1 MKGKAKILVRA
12 SVFSI
17 VVVLLI
23 SILSSFFQPVWLD
36 WNNFYTTKG
45 FYKEKKN
52 TIETIFL
59 GPSTILSCVNPM
71 MLYEEFGLCAYNL
84 ATEQQPLGAS
94 YYWLEEA
101 YRLHPQTLKTVV
113 LGASELRDEPGENAF
128 HKAVDNMQLS
138 KAKYN
143 MLLDYYDGDV
153 SDAISALLP
162 LYSYH
167 SRWDSL
173 TIQDFDKHNYNPVN
187 GSRGYSFSSRVCGW
201 ISNPKLK
208 MQELALDENAEPAKL
223 VDEAVQYFEK
233 MVNFCNEKGIKLVL
247 IKAPANN
254 WSSSLHNAVSNLA
267 KSHNIEYYDFNFSP
281 YYDQLDYVDYF
292 DTSDGCIH
300 MNYYGASKFTNWIG
314 KYLVENCN
322 ATDVRNNSNFDFLK
336 DQQAEFNR
344 RYYSQIELQANDD
357 VAEYLK
363 QAINED
369 TTVMIMVK
377 DSAEENLTDQQR
389 AVFKELGLENLS
401 KLRFRDSYLAVV
413 QNGKVKY
420 EELKA
425 RKVAKT
431 KTPLVYEG
439 KLPDGVK
446 YEIKSGGADHGNTA
460 SCKLDDKQVCLQKRG
475 INIVVYDNEYKNLLD
490 ATWFDTFNQKK
501 RDVYKTEYTSMVKD
515 KEAVA
520 EMEGNKLFEKVLE
533 RYRLL
538 EKTKKAEMKK
548 ISDKAKKQ

>member
-12 SVFSI
+12 SVFSV

-71 MLYEEFGLCAYNL
+71 MLYEDFGLCAYNL
-84 ATEQQPLGAS
+84 ATEQQPMGAS

-101 YRLHPQTLKTVV
+101 YRLHPETLKTVV
-113 LGASELRDEPGENAF
+113 LGASELREDPGENAF

-143 MLLDYYDGDV
+143 MLLDYYNGDV

-173 TIQDFDKHNYNPVN
+173 TALDFDKHNYNPVN

-201 ISNPKLK
+201 MSNPDLSMMK
-208 MQELALDENAEPAKL
+208 LALDEKAEPAEL
-223 VDEAVQYFEK
+223 VEDAVQYFEK

-247 IKAPANN
+247 VKAPANN
-254 WSSSLHNAVSNLA
+254 WNSSLHNAVSKLA

-281 YYDQLDYVDYF
+281 YYDQLNYVDYF

-314 KYLVENCN
+314 KYLVEKCG
-322 ATDVRNNSNFDFLK
+322 ATDVRNDNKFDFLK

-344 RYYSQIELQANDD
+344 RYYKQIELQAIDD
-357 VAEYLK
+357 VSEYLK
-363 QAINED
+363 QAISD
-369 TTVMIMVK
+369 KTTIMIMVK
-377 DSAEENLTDQQR
+377 GAADKCLTKEQR
-389 AVFKELGLENLS
+389 ATFTQLGLEELS
-401 KLRFRDSYLAVV
+401 KLMYRDSYLAVI
-413 QNGKVKY
+413 QNGKVTH

-425 RKVAKT
+425 LNSKSKN
-431 KTPLVYEG
+431 PLVYEG
-439 KLPDGVK
+439 KLPSGVK
-446 YEIKSGGADHGNTA
+446 YEIKSGGTDHGNTA
-460 SCKLDDKQVCLQKRG
+460 SCKIDGKQVCYEKRG
-475 INIVVYDNEYKNLLD
+475 INVIVYDNEHKNLLD
-490 ATWFDTFNQKK
+490 VAWFDTQYETK
-501 RDVYKTEYTSMVKD
+501 RDIYKTEYTELVKN
-515 KEAVA
+515 KEAVSQLKD
-520 EMEGNKLFEKVLE
+520 NKLFQKVLE
-533 RYRLL
+533 RYNLL
-538 EKTKKAEMKK
+538 EETKKAEAARISAKNNKK
-548 ISDKAKKQ
+548 